1 MLRISAIRKARAA
14 KRQAGF
20 VVTAELLLITT
31 ILGLGLIT
39 GFTKVRDQ
47 VLAEL
52 SDTGSAIGAI
62 NQSYTMKGTTWH
74 VDVDGGGD
82 GPIIAEVSG
91 FAFQDESDPQAVN
104 QVGGDYDQISYLPA
118 PDWSFTGKGYSE
130 TEGATGGI
138 NQH

>member
-1 MLRISAIRKARAA
+1 MQVGWKSGRASMVERETIRERAMLRIESSKKVKA
-14 KRQAGF
+14 KKQAGF

-62 NQSYTMKGTTWH
+62 NQSY
-74 VDVDGGGD
+74 
-82 GPIIAEVSG
+82 
-91 FAFQDESDPQAVN
+91 
-104 QVGGDYDQISYLPA
+104 
-118 PDWSFTGKGYSE
+118 
-130 TEGATGGI
+130 
-138 NQH
+138 